1 MFDYLQNPHVLCVY
15 ATQEQNRFAAFQKE
29 VHKFDY
35 DTEILTKDEHA
46 KYVKDDMERL
56 FKVDDVVV
64 TNVQDFIRDCDETD
78 TDLE

>member
-1 MFDYLQNPHVLCVY
+1 M
-15 ATQEQNRFAAFQKE
+15 KE
-29 VHKFDY
+29 LTRIITVQFTTIDKFEDY